1 MYVPAAAPCTPP
13 PVPIGDGSVLSVS
26 ARGGVVS
33 VDGPASLAG
42 QCVLAWT
49 SKGELAAV
57 AGGTLPPA
65 LLSVAR
71 EVRVHTGQG
80 CVCVVVREGR
90 LGGLVAWCWFA
101 HCSVS
106 VV

>member
-1 MYVPAAAPCTPP
+1 
-13 PVPIGDGSVLSVS
+13 
-26 ARGGVVS
+26 

-49 SKGELAAV
+49 SKGELATV

-80 CVCVVVREGR
+80 CVCGGQEGWLGGLVAWW